1 VTCFRQRLRL
11 DHRGFEFLLQSGT
24 AALREG
30 IRNLPSDGQI
40 DMKMLLIIGAWGC
53 YHPDV

>member
-1 VTCFRQRLRL
+1 LRL

-30 IRNLPSDGQI
+30 IRNLPSDGKI